1 MKLTDYL
8 SIFYTDAFY
17 GSYIEYAT
25 LHVPTASID
34 AYKAVEPWKNFKV
47 IEGISVVVKG
57 DANGDGVV
65 DVAGV
70 VAIVNYILEKPAENF
85 NIKAADVNG
94 DEVIDAA
101 DVVGVVNI
109 ILDKGNVDAARVRD
123 VLKGNGFIY

>member
-1 MKLTDYL
+1 M
-8 SIFYTDAFY
+8 
-17 GSYIEYAT
+17 
-25 LHVPTASID
+25 
-34 AYKAVEPWKNFKV
+34 
-47 IEGISVVVKG
+47 
-57 DANGDGVV
+57 V
-65 DVAGV
+65 DVADV